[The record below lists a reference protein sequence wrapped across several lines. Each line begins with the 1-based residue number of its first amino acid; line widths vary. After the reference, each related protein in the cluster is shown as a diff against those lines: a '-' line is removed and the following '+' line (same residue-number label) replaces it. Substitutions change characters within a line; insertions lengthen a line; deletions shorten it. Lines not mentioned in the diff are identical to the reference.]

1 MMAKA
6 VKNSQPA
13 SMMSIL
19 ENLRKSFGNDAIFS
33 GDDEVLETADV
44 ISTGSYALDATIGI
58 GGVPRGRITQLAG
71 AEASG
76 KTLLALSI
84 VKNWQAQ
91 HPENWALWID
101 AEYSFNQAWAKTLGV
116 DVQRLTV
123 ISENLGSVIFN
134 MLCGIPNTKNPEKKD
149 KLGALDGFILQG
161 DANRCGLIVID
172 SIAAIES
179 PVEASYEVGKQNMAA
194 MARFMPQ
201 ALRRIAPLLNQAN
214 VALVAI
220 NQLRVDPGVQYGN
233 PETSPGGRAWKHF
246 CRLMINFAKVYNK
259 DELILNTDDEPI
271 GHTVRAKIQKNS
283 FAIPRDTKFVIKYL
297 EGVANHNVEMLDLAI
312 KFGIVQRPNNVMY
325 LYDDQK
331 WKGRE
336 TAEEAFLDKKIF
348 NDVWSKVKLAR
359 EQSLVIEAKTATK
372 EALGINDT
380 EEDLEEGE

>member
-1 MMAKA
+1 MAKA

-33 GDDEVLETADV
+33 GDDEILETADV

-336 TAEEAFLDKKIF
+336 TAEEAFLDKKLF

-380 EEDLEEGE
+380 EENLEEGE

>member
-1 MMAKA
+1 MAKA
-6 VKNSQPA
+6 DKYTQPA
-13 SMMSIL
+13 SMMSVL
-19 ENLRKSFGNDAIFS
+19 ANLRKSFGNDAIFS

-44 ISTGSYALDATIGI
+44 ISTGSYALDSTIGI
-58 GGVPRGRITQLAG
+58 GGVPRGRITQFAG

-91 HPENWALWID
+91 HPDNWALWID

-116 DVQRLTV
+116 DVTRLSV
-123 ISENLGSVIFN
+123 IPENLGSVIFN

-149 KLGALDGFILQG
+149 KLGVLDEFIMQG
-161 DANRCGLIVID
+161 EANRCGLIVID
-172 SIAAIES
+172 SIAAIEP
-179 PVEASYEVGKQNMAA
+179 PVEAAYEVGKQNMAA

-201 ALRRIAPLLNQAN
+201 ALRRLAPLINEAN

-246 CRLMINFAKVYNK
+246 CRLMINFAKVNAK
-259 DELILNTDDEPI
+259 EELILNAEDEPI

-297 EGVANHNVEMLDLAI
+297 EGVANHNVEMLDLGV
-312 KFGIVQRPNNVMY
+312 KFGVVQRPNNVMY
-325 LYDDQK
+325 VYDSQK

-336 TAEEAFLDKKIF
+336 TVEEAFLDKKLF
-348 NDVWSKVKLAR
+348 NEVWERVKLAR
-359 EQSLVIEAKTATK
+359 EQGLAVEAKTATK
-372 EALGINDT
+372 EQLGTDDADEN
-380 EEDLEEGE
+380 LEEGE

>member
-1 MMAKA
+1 MAKA
-6 VKNSQPA
+6 KKSSQPE

-19 ENLRKSFGNDAIFS
+19 ANLRKSFGNDAVFS
-33 GDDEVLETADV
+33 GDDEILHKADT

-76 KTLLALSI
+76 KTLMALQI

-116 DVQRLTV
+116 DVTRLTV

-149 KLGALDGFILQG
+149 KLGALDEFILQG
-161 DANRCGLIVID
+161 DANHCGLIVID

-201 ALRRIAPLLNQAN
+201 ALRRIAPLLNEAN

-246 CRLMINFAKVYNK
+246 CRLMINFAKVNAK
-259 DELILNTDDEPI
+259 EELILNEKEQPI

-297 EGVANHNVEMLDLAI
+297 EGVANLNVEMVEL
-312 KFGIVQRPNNVMY
+312 GIEHGLILRPNNVMY

-336 TAEEAFLDKKIF
+336 AVEDAFRDKKLF
-348 NDVWSKVKLAR
+348 EEVWEKVKIVRAENR
-359 EQSLVIEAKTATK
+359 VIEPVESPK
-372 EALGINDT
+372 ED
-380 EEDLEEGE
+380 